1 MLERDLQL
9 PQEKGSPTVVI
20 IVQKLVM
27 IVKLK
32 CICVVKVT
40 YLTTVQKIINRENK
54 YS

>member
-1 MLERDLQL
+1 MLERGLQL
-9 PQEKGSPTVVI
+9 PQEKGSPTVAI
-20 IVQKLVM
+20 IVQKLVT

-40 YLTTVQKIINRENK
+40 YLTTVQTIINRENE